1 MTMVLKNS
9 GMAAPEQNVG
19 ATLFIYKAR
28 NQIQPDV
35 GNDQNGPS
43 QLAIQ
48 DTDRRG
54 RGNQM
59 GGVNGES
66 SNQRPAP
73 PDLEECKARIDKSAE
88 DARKSRERKLMAHLG
103 LKG

>member
-1 MTMVLKNS
+1 
-9 GMAAPEQNVG
+9 
-19 ATLFIYKAR
+19 
-28 NQIQPDV
+28 
-35 GNDQNGPS
+35 
-43 QLAIQ
+43 
-48 DTDRRG
+48 
-54 RGNQM
+54 M